1 MLGIPLP
8 EGLCSGRQHEGG
20 GMVATIVILL
30 LWLGFA
36 ATHIGLSTTALRE
49 HLVLRLG
56 ENPFRGIYS
65 LIAFAFFVPLIWV
78 YFTHKHAG
86 PRLWTLPTDIPLLFV
101 MYVGMAVAFI
111 LVIGSLVRPS
121 PGAVVPGSATPR
133 GVQRITRHP
142 LFMGLA
148 LFGLLHLLPNSTTGD
163 IVFFG
168 GFPVFSLIGGWH
180 QDQRKLTGSASYRQ
194 FHQSTP
200 FLPFTG
206 TATLQGIREI
216 SPAIIVG
223 GVVATIVVRYFHA
236 SWFGG

>member
-1 MLGIPLP
+1 
-8 EGLCSGRQHEGG
+8 
-20 GMVATIVILL
+20 MVVTVVILL

-36 ATHIGLSTTALRE
+36 ATHIGLSTRPLRE
-49 HLVLRLG
+49 RLVVRLG

-65 LIAFAFFVPLIWV
+65 VISFAFFVPLIWV

-86 PRLWTLPTDIPLLFV
+86 PRLWTLPTGMPLLLV
-101 MYVGMAVAFI
+101 MYAGMAVAFI
-111 LVIGSLVRPS
+111 LVIGSLARPS
-121 PGAVVPGSATPR
+121 PGAVIPGSATPQ

-142 LFMGLA
+142 WFMGLA

-180 QDQRKLTGSASYRQ
+180 QDQRKLAAGSASYRS
-194 FHQSTP
+194 FYQSTP

-206 TATLQGIREI
+206 SATLQGIRET
-216 SPAIIVG
+216 SPAIIACGILV
-223 GVVATIVVRYFHA
+223 TIVVRYFHP

>member
-1 MLGIPLP
+1 
-8 EGLCSGRQHEGG
+8 
-20 GMVATIVILL
+20 MVATVVILL

-36 ATHIGLSTTALRE
+36 ATHIGLSSTPLRQR
-49 HLVLRLG
+49 LVARLG
-56 ENPFRGIYS
+56 ENPFRGVYS
-65 LIAFAFFVPLIWV
+65 LISFAFFVPLIWV

-86 PRLWTLPTDIPLLFV
+86 PWLWALARGVPLLLV
-101 MYVGMAVAFI
+101 MYIGMAVTFV

-148 LFGLLHLLPNSTTGD
+148 LFGLLHLLPNSSTAD

-168 GFPVFSLIGGWH
+168 GFPIFSLIGGWH
-180 QDQRKLTGSASYRQ
+180 QDQRKLADGPASYRE
-194 FHQSTP
+194 FYQSTP

-206 TATLQGIREI
+206 AATLGGIREI
-216 SPAIIVG
+216 SPAIIAG
-223 GVVATIVVRYFHA
+223 GILGTIVVRHFHA
-236 SWFGG
+236 AWFGG

>member
-1 MLGIPLP
+1 
-8 EGLCSGRQHEGG
+8 
-20 GMVATIVILL
+20 MVATVVILL

-36 ATHIGLSTTALRE
+36 ATHIGLSSTPLRE
-49 HLVLRLG
+49 RLVARLG
-56 ENPFRGIYS
+56 ENPFRGVYS
-65 LIAFAFFVPLIWV
+65 LISFAFFVPLIWV

-86 PRLWTLPTDIPLLFV
+86 PWLWTLPTDVPLLVV

-111 LVIGSLVRPS
+111 LVIASLARPS
-121 PGAVVPGSATPR
+121 PGAVVPGSATPQ

-148 LFGLLHLLPNSTTGD
+148 LFGLLHLLPNSSTAD
-163 IVFFG
+163 IIFFG

-180 QDQRKLTGSASYRQ
+180 QDQRKLADGSVSYRR
-194 FHQSTP
+194 FYESTP

-206 TATLQGIREI
+206 AATLQGMREI
-216 SPAIIVG
+216 SPAIIAAG
-223 GVVATIVVRYFHA
+223 ILATIIVRYFHA

>member
-1 MLGIPLP
+1 MI
-8 EGLCSGRQHEGG
+8 
-20 GMVATIVILL
+20 ATVVILL

-36 ATHIGLSTTALRE
+36 ATHIGLSSAPFRE
-49 HLVLRLG
+49 RLVTRLG

-65 LIAFAFFVPLIWV
+65 LISFAFFVPLIWC
-78 YFTHKHAG
+78 YFANKHAG
-86 PRLWTLPTDIPLLFV
+86 PWLWTLSRGIPLLLV
-101 MYVGMAVAFI
+101 MYIGMAVAFI

-121 PGAVVPGSATPR
+121 PGAVVPGSATPQ

-148 LFGLLHLLPNSTTGD
+148 LFGLLHLLPNSTTAD

-180 QDQRKLTGSASYRQ
+180 QDQRKLADGSPSYRQ
-194 FHQSTP
+194 FYQSTP

-206 TATLQGIREI
+206 VATLRGIREI
-216 SPAIIVG
+216 SPAVIAG
-223 GVVATIVVRYFHA
+223 GILATIVVRYFHA